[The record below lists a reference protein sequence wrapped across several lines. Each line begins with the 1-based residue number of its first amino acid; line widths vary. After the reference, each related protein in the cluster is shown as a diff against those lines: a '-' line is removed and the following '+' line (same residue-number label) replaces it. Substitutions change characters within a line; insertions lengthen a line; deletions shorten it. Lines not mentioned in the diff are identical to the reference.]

1 MHNYMYH
8 AIDAAIDKIERHNE
22 VSTTYVDLAK
32 AVAKLLKE
40 EYGTHN
46 IEPFMKALNDELK
59 KG

>member
-1 MHNYMYH
+1 MYH